1 MEGSVVKVGLRRVIV
16 KWLDSKMTPAKIVFS
31 CLVAT
36 LLPSLSVEASNMK
49 TIVLASE
56 LQHFVETGTRPI
68 EVERADLNGDG
79 LSDYLLVLEK
89 LQGEDEDDPERERI
103 LLIIVRKPGG
113 ALEVAGRSDSAVRDD
128 QCGGT
133 FGDCFQGVS
142 AKRRMFVISEFGG
155 SGWRWNRKSTFK
167 FSSRDQTWQLVRVEE
182 ESFGVSDPSNVK
194 RNVYVPPRDF
204 GKIDISEYDPL
215 GFLGEGAR

>member
-1 MEGSVVKVGLRRVIV
+1 MTSARIV
-16 KWLDSKMTPAKIVFS
+16 LS
-31 CLVAT
+31 CFVAA
-36 LLPSLSVEASNMK
+36 LLLSPSVEASIK
-49 TIVLASE
+49 DTIVLASE
-56 LQHFVETGTRPI
+56 LQPFVERGTRPI

-79 LSDYLLVLEK
+79 LTDYLLVLEN
-89 LQGEDEDDPERERI
+89 LQGKDEEDVERERI

-155 SGWRWNRKSTFK
+155 SGWRWSRESTFK
-167 FSSRDQTWQLVRVEE
+167 FSSRDQTWQLVRVVEQ
-182 ESFGVSDPSNVK
+182 SFSVSDPSKVE

-204 GKIDISEYDPL
+204 GKIDISEFDPL
-215 GFLGEGAR
+215 GFLGEGPK